1 VIEAHL
7 PERAIRCANV
17 TLMGRGGTY
26 RLEVQG
32 HLGDLTSHSFPRM
45 RIRYKNGNTLLVG
58 PVRDQAELTGLL
70 QRFSDL
76 GLNLVSVTALDEP
89 TSGS

>member
-1 VIEAHL
+1 VIC
-7 PERAIRCANV
+7 ERESV
-17 TLMGRGGTY
+17 GGGGTY

-32 HLGDLTSHSFPRM
+32 HLGDLVGHSFPQM

-58 PVRDQAELTGLL
+58 PVRDQAELTSML

-76 GLNLVSVTALDEP
+76 GVNLLSLRVLDEP
-89 TSGS
+89 GSPG

>member
-1 VIEAHL
+1 MCN
-7 PERAIRCANV
+7 RGF
-17 TLMGRGGTY
+17 MGGGGTY

-32 HLGDLTSHSFPRM
+32 QLGDLTGHSFPRM
-45 RIRYKNGNTLLVG
+45 RIRYKQGNTLLVG

-76 GLNLVSVTALDEP
+76 GLNLVSVTSLDDP
-89 TSGS
+89 QRDS